1 MRLAS
6 SARPSLF
13 ITAIIITAIG
23 YLLLADF
30 GTEIAGAS
38 PEKHAIRFDR
48 DIRPILSENCFSC
61 HGLGK
66 QESGLRLD
74 LAPAAFLTLKSGARA
89 IVAGD
94 VAASE
99 LLSRVADPDPDL
111 VMPPPDSNKVLTTE
125 QKSLLKEWIEAG
137 APYEKHWSF
146 QPPARVALPA
156 VSDPAAI
163 NPIDLFLESRLASE
177 GLPVNPEA
185 DRPTLIRRISFALT
199 GLPPIPAEVAA
210 FLADPAADAC
220 EKLIDRLL
228 LSPHYAEEMARHW
241 LDAARY
247 ADTHGLHLDN
257 ERQMWAYR
265 DWVVKSFE
273 KNIPFDQFT
282 IEQLAG
288 DLIPNASQDQ
298 HVATGFS
305 RCNVTTSEGGAIN
318 EEMLFRYAVDRTAT
332 MMQAFMGLTG
342 QCAVCHDHKFDP
354 LSQREFYSLYA
365 FFNSA
370 ADPAMDGNAIL
381 TAPTAKA
388 LTAEQLHKQAEM
400 TARIVGIE
408 KEIEAIVDGIVY
420 TDPATL
426 NPRPESSSSETIW
439 LDDEFPPAAAVKSEP
454 GSVSWFASA
463 APGEVLSGQRSLQRT
478 ATGFGQD
485 FYDSGAQPIVI
496 PAIAEIFVHVWIDP
510 ASPPKSIMLQFRTD
524 GWEHRAVWGDAAV
537 IPWGETGTPSRAVI
551 GPLPELGKW
560 VRLSIP
566 AATVGLNAGTQVTG
580 FALSQFDGTLRWDLL
595 GIRVGADPASD
606 PTQSLAAWWK
616 ERTNQEKLD
625 DVPNPLRD
633 IVKAGPTKTTDLAE
647 VGRVRRHWLT
657 HVWSRHPEQFAAAMR
672 ELEGTRQ
679 AREEIDKTA
688 GQTFVY
694 KDLPTMRESFVMI
707 RGAYDKPGE
716 KVDRATPA
724 FLPPLPSAD
733 GVPVTRLNLAQW
745 LVSPDHP
752 LTGRVAVNRLWQQF
766 FGVGIVKTG
775 DDFGAQGEIPSHPE
789 LLDWLAVQYRD
800 SGWNTRQMVKMLLT
814 SRAFKRASMVSP
826 EQLARDP
833 ENRLLSRGPRLRLDA
848 EQIRDNVLA
857 VSGLLVRRA
866 GGKGVRPYQPDNIWE
881 PIGYAESNT
890 RNYKRDSGENLYRRS
905 LYTFLKRTAPPPFM
919 VNFDAPSREQFCS
932 RRERSNTPLQ
942 ALQLMNDTQH
952 IEAARALGARVL
964 IEGGADDH
972 SRMEWLYRT
981 VLSRSPE
988 PDELRVAVES
998 LAGHVARYGADPE
1011 AATKVISHGES
1022 KPPQQIPPSELA
1034 AWTLV
1039 ANMILNLDETLTR
1052 N

>member
-1 MRLAS
+1 M
-6 SARPSLF
+6 
-13 ITAIIITAIG
+13 G
-23 YLLLADF
+23 
-30 GTEIAGAS
+30 
-38 PEKHAIRFDR
+38 
-48 DIRPILSENCFSC
+48 
-61 HGLGK
+61 
-66 QESGLRLD
+66 
-74 LAPAAFLTLKSGARA
+74 
-89 IVAGD
+89 
-94 VAASE
+94 
-99 LLSRVADPDPDL
+99 
-111 VMPPPDSNKVLTTE
+111 VL
-125 QKSLLKEWIEAG
+125 
-137 APYEKHWSF
+137 
-146 QPPARVALPA
+146 
-156 VSDPAAI
+156 
-163 NPIDLFLESRLASE
+163 
-177 GLPVNPEA
+177 
-185 DRPTLIRRISFALT
+185 
-199 GLPPIPAEVAA
+199 
-210 FLADPAADAC
+210 
-220 EKLIDRLL
+220 
-228 LSPHYAEEMARHW
+228 
-241 LDAARY
+241 
-247 ADTHGLHLDN
+247 
-257 ERQMWAYR
+257 
-265 DWVVKSFE
+265 
-273 KNIPFDQFT
+273 
-282 IEQLAG
+282 
-288 DLIPNASQDQ
+288 
-298 HVATGFS
+298 ATG
-305 RCNVTTSEGGAIN
+305 
-318 EEMLFRYAVDRTAT
+318 
-332 MMQAFMGLTG
+332 
-342 QCAVCHDHKFDP
+342 
-354 LSQREFYSLYA
+354 
-365 FFNSA
+365 
-370 ADPAMDGNAIL
+370 
-381 TAPTAKA
+381 
-388 LTAEQLHKQAEM
+388 
-400 TARIVGIE
+400 
-408 KEIEAIVDGIVY
+408 Y
-420 TDPATL
+420 T
-426 NPRPESSSSETIW
+426 
-439 LDDEFPPAAAVKSEP
+439 
-454 GSVSWFASA
+454 
-463 APGEVLSGQRSLQRT
+463 
-478 ATGFGQD
+478 
-485 FYDSGAQPIVI
+485 
-496 PAIAEIFVHVWIDP
+496 
-510 ASPPKSIMLQFRTD
+510 
-524 GWEHRAVWGDAAV
+524 
-537 IPWGETGTPSRAVI
+537 
-551 GPLPELGKW
+551 
-560 VRLSIP
+560 
-566 AATVGLNAGTQVTG
+566 
-580 FALSQFDGTLRWDLL
+580 
-595 GIRVGADPASD
+595 
-606 PTQSLAAWWK
+606 
-616 ERTNQEKLD
+616 
-625 DVPNPLRD
+625 

>member
-1 MRLAS
+1 M
-6 SARPSLF
+6 
-13 ITAIIITAIG
+13 
-23 YLLLADF
+23 
-30 GTEIAGAS
+30 
-38 PEKHAIRFDR
+38 
-48 DIRPILSENCFSC
+48 
-61 HGLGK
+61 
-66 QESGLRLD
+66 RLD

-241 LDAARY
+241 LDAA
-247 ADTHGLHLDN
+247 
-257 ERQMWAYR
+257 
-265 DWVVKSFE
+265 
-273 KNIPFDQFT
+273 
-282 IEQLAG
+282 
-288 DLIPNASQDQ
+288 
-298 HVATGFS
+298 

-694 KDLPTMRESFVMI
+694 KDLPSMI
-707 RGAYDKPGE
+707 
-716 KVDRATPA
+716 
-724 FLPPLPSAD
+724 
-733 GVPVTRLNLAQW
+733 
-745 LVSPDHP
+745 
-752 LTGRVAVNRLWQQF
+752 
-766 FGVGIVKTG
+766 
-775 DDFGAQGEIPSHPE
+775 
-789 LLDWLAVQYRD
+789 
-800 SGWNTRQMVKMLLT
+800 
-814 SRAFKRASMVSP
+814 
-826 EQLARDP
+826 
-833 ENRLLSRGPRLRLDA
+833 
-848 EQIRDNVLA
+848 
-857 VSGLLVRRA
+857 
-866 GGKGVRPYQPDNIWE
+866 
-881 PIGYAESNT
+881 
-890 RNYKRDSGENLYRRS
+890 
-905 LYTFLKRTAPPPFM
+905 
-919 VNFDAPSREQFCS
+919 C
-932 RRERSNTPLQ
+932 
-942 ALQLMNDTQH
+942 
-952 IEAARALGARVL
+952 
-964 IEGGADDH
+964 
-972 SRMEWLYRT
+972 
-981 VLSRSPE
+981 
-988 PDELRVAVES
+988 
-998 LAGHVARYGADPE
+998 
-1011 AATKVISHGES
+1011 
-1022 KPPQQIPPSELA
+1022 
-1034 AWTLV
+1034 
-1039 ANMILNLDETLTR
+1039 
-1052 N
+1052 

>member
-199 GLPPIPAEVAA
+199 GLPPTPAEVAA

-426 NPRPESSSSETIW
+426 NPRPESSSSE
-439 LDDEFPPAAAVKSEP
+439 S
-454 GSVSWFASA
+454 
-463 APGEVLSGQRSLQRT
+463 
-478 ATGFGQD
+478 
-485 FYDSGAQPIVI
+485 
-496 PAIAEIFVHVWIDP
+496 
-510 ASPPKSIMLQFRTD
+510 
-524 GWEHRAVWGDAAV
+524 
-537 IPWGETGTPSRAVI
+537 
-551 GPLPELGKW
+551 
-560 VRLSIP
+560 
-566 AATVGLNAGTQVTG
+566 
-580 FALSQFDGTLRWDLL
+580 
-595 GIRVGADPASD
+595 ADPASD